1 MSWIGELGSFI
12 ECGPFES
19 REVSTSRPARERTT
33 LGGVTSVQIGAKT
46 RREWTL
52 VMPEVSASSDLSVLL
67 AFVEGEYGSGP
78 WRFVSDFASTTNVI
92 SPRGSVL
99 DTSIAPVGTTT
110 NGGPAALPDGTRAGR
125 SWLLTSGATVFLP
138 WVDGLEYVPVVP
150 GRRVT
155 ASVYAQGQGGRMR
168 IRFYAADGTITRT
181 VAHSLV
187 AGTGIERMTLSA
199 TPAVGEASALII
211 LDQGITRFAR
221 PALSWTDSAR
231 PWSVGGGAPNVY
243 ISDMS
248 VTPLKDNIW
257 DQSIGGGSFK
267 VSEVG

>member
-1 MSWIGELGSFI
+1 MAHLGKLGFLIELKCAASL
-12 ECGPFES
+12 S
-19 REVSTSRPARERTT
+19 LQTVRPARARTT
-33 LGGVTSVQIGAKT
+33 LGGVNTVQVGART
-46 RREWTL
+46 NRTWD
-52 VMPEVSASSDLSVLL
+52 VSLSDASTPAEHEIR
-67 AFVEGEYGSGP
+67 AFVEGEHGLGP
-78 WRFVSDFASTTNVI
+78 WCFVSDWASVTNVI

-110 NGGPAALPDGTRAGR
+110 NGGPVALPDGTRAGR

-187 AGTGIERMTLSA
+187 AGTGVERMTLSA
-199 TPAVGEASALII
+199 TPAVGEASALIM

-231 PWSVGGGAPNVY
+231 PWSVGEGAPMVH
-243 ISDMS
+243 
-248 VTPLKDNIW
+248 
-257 DQSIGGGSFK
+257 
-267 VSEVG
+267 VSEVSSDVVLATRAHQYASAEFQIVEVG